1 MKTFKDTEISAM
13 LKIVINELIYQC
25 REICETGIRCFPSYG
40 RCTRSLP
47 SYERWVTLY
56 LLFEEEAIQLGY
68 SELNEIFSSISHSLG
83 SDLFDINELSKNMNR
98 INSIIIDLNN
108 KDLKQG
114 LKKDDEIK
122 LFVWTQFEPDF
133 NSGLAF
139 AVAKTEEE
147 AKNIIIKNR
156 GDFLIQEFGDVKIL
170 EIKSGIGFSVT
181 GGS

>member
-1 MKTFKDTEISAM
+1 MD
-13 LKIVINELIYQC
+13 
-25 REICETGIRCFPSYG
+25 
-40 RCTRSLP
+40 
-47 SYERWVTLY
+47 
-56 LLFEEEAIQLGY
+56 
-68 SELNEIFSSISHSLG
+68 
-83 SDLFDINELSKNMNR
+83 R
-98 INSIIIDLNN
+98 INSIILDLNN

-114 LKKDDEIK
+114 LSKDDEIK

-139 AVAKTEEE
+139 AIAKTEEE

-156 GDFLIQEFGDVKIL
+156 SDFLIQEFGDVKIL